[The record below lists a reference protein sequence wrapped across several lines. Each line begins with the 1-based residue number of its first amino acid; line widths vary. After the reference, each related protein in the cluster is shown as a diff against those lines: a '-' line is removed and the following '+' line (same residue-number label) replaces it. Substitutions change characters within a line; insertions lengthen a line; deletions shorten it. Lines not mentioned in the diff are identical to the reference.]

1 MFGIIIFRAN
11 LEALV
16 RHLETSCNTVWSG
29 FEAYPEK
36 GKGKVKIKL
45 AKRQDYEC
53 KKCTQKFSENCLEH
67 TE

>member
-1 MFGIIIFRAN
+1 M
-11 LEALV
+11 

-29 FEAYPEK
+29 FEAYLEK